1 MPASC
6 GASIPLMPPDIR
18 TCWRAE
24 WVMEAWSEV
33 RKKFGTGDIVAHL
46 AALWGVDM
54 SGKRKRRNELFLLEQ
69 GTGVNQTQLH
79 AVDARL

>member
-1 MPASC
+1 MSASC
-6 GASIPLMPPDIR
+6 GASIPPMPLDIR
-18 TCWRAE
+18 NGWRAE

-46 AALWGVDM
+46 AALRGVDM
-54 SGKRKRRNELFLLEQ
+54 SGKRKRRNELFLRERV
-69 GTGVNQTQLH
+69 TGVNQTQPH